1 MDEQELCAQVEEV
14 ELDRQALKREDRV
27 KGSDAEECCRAQM
40 ALALQQG
47 TA

>member
-1 MDEQELCAQVEEV
+1 MDEQELCAQAEEV